1 MTVRTRAPFRGR
13 GRDRGSRFL
22 VPAIVILAITS
33 VYPTL
38 YSLYM
43 SFFDWN
49 WGQRLNFV
57 GLQNY
62 IDLATSDQ
70 FRNALWNTVVFTVSA
85 VTIEFVLGL
94 GLALVMTRLRF
105 GQGVLR
111 TLLLVPL
118 MVSGIIVSVIWK
130 VMLDPSVGV
139 LGYGLQLIGLPR
151 LGFLGDPAMAMGT
164 IILIDT
170 WWQTA
175 FVFIVLSA
183 GVQALPIE
191 PFEAAEVDGAST
203 WQRFRY
209 LTLPL
214 LRPAILVVLMFRT
227 VDCLKVFAIIY
238 GTTGGGPLRT
248 TESVQILAYREA
260 FKTLNMSVSMTTM
273 VVFAAFALAVLVVFQ
288 RLLPTEE
295 RAS

>member
-1 MTVRTRAPFRGR
+1 MTALTRTRTRR
-13 GRDRGSRFL
+13 RDRGVRFL
-22 VPAIVILAITS
+22 VPAFVILGVTS
-33 VYPTL
+33 IYPTL
-38 YSLYM
+38 YSFFM

-49 WGQRLNFV
+49 WGQRFNFV

-62 IDLATSDQ
+62 VDLVTGQ
-70 FRNALWNTVVFTVSA
+70 HFRDTLWNTIVFTVSA
-85 VTIEFVLGL
+85 VSVEFVLGL

-105 GQGVLR
+105 GQGLIR

-130 VMLDPSVGV
+130 VMLDPSVGII
-139 LGYGLQLIGLPR
+139 GYGLHLLGLPR
-151 LGFLGDPAMAMGT
+151 MGFLGDPSMAMAT
-164 IILIDT
+164 IVLIDT

-191 PFEAAEVDGAST
+191 PFEAAEVDGASS

-214 LRPAILVVLMFRT
+214 LKPAILVVLMFRT

-238 GTTGGGPLRT
+238 GTTGGGPLTT
-248 TESVQILAYREA
+248 TESVQIMAYRQA
-260 FKTLNMSVSMTTM
+260 FKTLNMSGSMTTM
-273 VVFAAFALAVLVVFQ
+273 VVFAAFALLVLVVYQ

-295 RAS
+295 VVR

>member
-1 MTVRTRAPFRGR
+1 MTLRLRSKGVR
-13 GRDRGSRFL
+13 RDRGSRFL
-22 VPAIVILAITS
+22 APAILILALTS
-33 VYPTL
+33 IYPTL
-38 YSLYM
+38 YSIYM

-57 GLQNY
+57 GLANY
-62 IDLATSDQ
+62 IELATSDR
-70 FRNALWNTVVFTVSA
+70 FRGALWNTIVFTVGA
-85 VTIEFVLGL
+85 VSVEFVLGL
-94 GLALVMTRLRF
+94 GLALVMGRLRF
-105 GQGVLR
+105 GRGVMR

-130 VMLDPSVGV
+130 VMLDPS
-139 LGYGLQLIGLPR
+139 LGIISYGLQLLGLPR
-151 LGFLGDPAMAMGT
+151 MGFLGDPSMAMAT

-183 GVQALPIE
+183 GLQALPIE
-191 PFEAAEVDGAST
+191 PFEAAQVDGASA

-214 LRPAILVVLMFRT
+214 LRPTILVVLMFRT

-238 GTTGGGPLRT
+238 GTTGGGPLTT

-260 FKTLNMSVSMTTM
+260 FKVLDMSFSMTIM
-273 VVFAAFALAVLVVFQ
+273 VVFAAFALLVLALYQ
-288 RLLPTEE
+288 RVLPTEE
-295 RAS
+295 RVA

>member
-1 MTVRTRAPFRGR
+1 MTARLARLARPR
-13 GRDRGSRFL
+13 RDRGARFL
-22 VPAIVILAITS
+22 IPAIVILGVTS
-33 VYPTL
+33 IYPTL
-38 YSLYM
+38 YSFYM

-49 WGQRLNFV
+49 WGERFNFV

-62 IDLATSDQ
+62 LDLAASDR
-70 FRNALWNTVVFTVSA
+70 FRNAMWNTIVFTASA
-85 VTIEFVLGL
+85 VAIELVLGL
-94 GLALVMTRLRF
+94 GLALVLARLRF

-130 VMLDPSVGV
+130 IMLDPSLGV
-139 LGYGLQLIGLPR
+139 VSYGLQRIGLPPM
-151 LGFLGDPAMAMGT
+151 GFLGDPSMAMAT
-164 IILIDT
+164 IVLIDT

-183 GVQALPIE
+183 GLQALPIE
-191 PFEAAEVDGAST
+191 PFEAAEVDGAGT

-214 LRPAILVVLMFRT
+214 LMPTILVVLMFRT

-238 GTTGGGPLRT
+238 GTTGGGPLTT
-248 TESVQILAYREA
+248 TESVQILAYRIA
-260 FKTLNMSVSMTTM
+260 FKQLNMSVSMTTM
-273 VVFAAFALAVLVVFQ
+273 VIFSAFALLVLLVYQ
-288 RLLPTEE
+288 RIIPAEE
-295 RAS
+295 RVS

>member
-1 MTVRTRAPFRGR
+1 MTAQTRTRTRR
-13 GRDRGSRFL
+13 RDRGVRFL
-22 VPAIVILAITS
+22 VPAFVLLAVTS
-33 VYPTL
+33 IYPTL
-38 YSLYM
+38 YSFFM

-49 WGQRLNFV
+49 WGQRFNFV

-62 IDLATSDQ
+62 VDLVTAQ
-70 FRNALWNTVVFTVSA
+70 HFRDTLWNTIVFTVSA
-85 VTIEFVLGL
+85 VSVEFVLGL

-105 GQGVLR
+105 GQGLIR

-130 VMLDPSVGV
+130 VMLDPSVGII
-139 LGYGLQLIGLPR
+139 GYGLHLLGLPR
-151 LGFLGDPAMAMGT
+151 MGFLGDPSMAMAT
-164 IILIDT
+164 IVLIDT

-191 PFEAAEVDGAST
+191 PFEAAEVDGASS

-214 LRPAILVVLMFRT
+214 LKPAILVVLMFRT

-238 GTTGGGPLRT
+238 GTTGGGPLTT
-248 TESVQILAYREA
+248 TESVQIMAYRQA
-260 FKTLNMSVSMTTM
+260 FKTLNMSGSMTTM
-273 VVFAAFALAVLVVFQ
+273 VVFAAFALLVLVVYQ

-295 RAS
+295 VVR

>member
-1 MTVRTRAPFRGR
+1 MTLRARTRTHR
-13 GRDRGSRFL
+13 RDRGVRFL
-22 VPAIVILAITS
+22 MPAFFLLALTS
-33 VYPTL
+33 IYPTL
-38 YSLYM
+38 YSIYM

-49 WGQRLNFV
+49 WGERFNFV

-62 IDLATSDQ
+62 VDLVMSDR
-70 FRNALWNTVVFTVSA
+70 FRNTLWNTIVFTVSA
-85 VTIEFVLGL
+85 VSVEFVLGL
-94 GLALVMTRLRF
+94 GLAVILTRLRF
-105 GQGVLR
+105 GQGIIR

-130 VMLDPSVGV
+130 VMLDPSVGII
-139 LGYGLQLIGLPR
+139 GYGLQLIGLPR
-151 LGFLGDPAMAMGT
+151 LGFLGDPSMAMAT
-164 IILIDT
+164 IVLIDT

-191 PFEAAEVDGAST
+191 PFEAASVDGASS

-209 LTLPL
+209 LTLPM

-238 GTTGGGPLRT
+238 GTTGGGPLTT

-260 FKTLNMSVSMTTM
+260 FKSLNMSVSMTTM
-273 VVFAAFALAVLVVFQ
+273 VVFAAFALLVLVLYQ

-295 RAS
+295 VAG

>member
-1 MTVRTRAPFRGR
+1 MTGRSRLPFRAR

-22 VPAIVILAITS
+22 LPAIVILGVTS
-33 VYPTL
+33 IYPTL
-38 YSLYM
+38 YSFYM

-49 WGQRLNFV
+49 WGERLNFV
-57 GLQNY
+57 GLTNY
-62 IDLATSDQ
+62 IDLFTSDP
-70 FRNALWNTVVFTVSA
+70 FRNALWNTIVFTVCA
-85 VTIEFVLGL
+85 VSIELVLGL
-94 GLALVMTRLRF
+94 GLALVLTRLRF

-130 VMLDPSVGV
+130 VMLDPTVGII
-139 LGYGLQLIGLPR
+139 GYGLGLIGLPR
-151 LGFLGDPAMAMGT
+151 LGFLGDPSMAMAT

-191 PFEAAEVDGAST
+191 PFEAAQVDGASV

-209 LTLPL
+209 LTIPL

-273 VVFAAFALAVLVVFQ
+273 VVFAAFALLVLAIFQ

-295 RAS
+295 RAT